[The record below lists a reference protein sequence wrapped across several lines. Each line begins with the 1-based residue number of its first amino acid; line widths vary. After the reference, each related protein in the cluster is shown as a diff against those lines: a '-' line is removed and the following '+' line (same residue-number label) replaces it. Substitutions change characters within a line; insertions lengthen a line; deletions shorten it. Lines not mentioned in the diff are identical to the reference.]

1 MERKCKVKCEKYII
15 EIIFVDWINIWFIVI
30 VLINEEFIIRSKFI
44 VKYMNII
51 VCGSYLFSFFNLS
64 DYDWINELGIDGII
78 Y

>member
-1 MERKCKVKCEKYII
+1 
-15 EIIFVDWINIWFIVI
+15 
-30 VLINEEFIIRSKFI
+30 
-44 VKYMNII
+44 MNII